1 MNKLDALN
9 KDRYF
14 CSTFLKE
21 IKEEGQLKLLN
32 SKVVVVGAGGLG
44 SHILPLLVSS
54 GVGFI
59 SVIDDDVI
67 SISNLP
73 RQTLFDEK
81 DVGKKKANAAKRKL
95 SKLNSGVIVKTHI
108 TRLNKSN
115 ASRLLKGFDIV
126 IDATDNFETKFLIN
140 DVCVKNEIP
149 FVCSGVSDFKGQV
162 MTYIPNESIDFK
174 SLFSELPVNIE
185 QKYIDEDQGVYP
197 PAVAVIGN
205 IAASET
211 IKYLIG
217 NKSLLSKEMLIVDL
231 LDYNFHKIK
240 LVK

>member
-1 MNKLDALN
+1 MVKLDSLL
-9 KDRYF
+9 KKRYF

-21 IKEEGQLKLLN
+21 IKEEGQTKLLN

-44 SHILPLLVSS
+44 NHILPILVSS
-54 GVGFI
+54 GVGYI
-59 SVIDDDVI
+59 SIIDDDVI
-67 SISNLP
+67 ALSNLP

-81 DVGKKKANAAKRKL
+81 DVGKKKVSVIKKKL
-95 SKLNSGVIVKTHI
+95 SKLNSNTLIKTHPI
-108 TRLNKSN
+108 RLTKSN
-115 ASRLLKGFDIV
+115 ASRLLKGFDV
-126 IDATDNFETKFLIN
+126 VVDATDNFLTKFLIN
-140 DVCVKNEIP
+140 DVCVKNKIP

-162 MTYIPNESIDFK
+162 MTYVPGISMEFK
-174 SLFSELPVNIE
+174 SLFSELPINIE

-197 PAVAVIGN
+197 PSVAVVGN
-205 IAASET
+205 IAASEA

-217 NKSLLSKEMLIVDL
+217 NKNLLCKEMLIIDL